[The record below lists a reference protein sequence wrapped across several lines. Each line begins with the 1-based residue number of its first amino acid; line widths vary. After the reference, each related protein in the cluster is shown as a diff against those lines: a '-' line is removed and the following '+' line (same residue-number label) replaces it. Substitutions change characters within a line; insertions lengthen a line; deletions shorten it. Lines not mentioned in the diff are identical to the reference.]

1 MFHGC
6 TVFRSVLR
14 VPCGQLHRP
23 SQLRPLRV
31 LRGDEHS
38 RVVPHAEDLQPVG
51 RRPAQAP
58 VSRCVF
64 SVYVS
69 VCVHVCVCV
78 FVCVCVYM
86 CVRVCMCVYVCLCVW
101 SLAWCGIL
109 HSLGHTL
116 YTRAHVS
123 ALRWCDRR
131 YTIPAVPAAPALP
144 GAMVVHDNVT
154 CDGCGMFPMVGPR
167 FKYVGLQRGLR
178 GGVGCFSLCV
188 Q

>member
-1 MFHGC
+1 VLHGC
-6 TVFRSVLR
+6 TVVRSVLR
-14 VPCGQLHRP
+14 VSCGQLHRP
-23 SQLRPLRV
+23 SRLRPLRV

-38 RVVPHAEDLQPVG
+38 RVVPHAEDLQPFG
-51 RRPAQAP
+51 RRPARAP
-58 VSRCVF
+58 VT
-64 SVYVS
+64 S
-69 VCVHVCVCV
+69 VCFLCLCVCVCA
-78 FVCVCVYM
+78 FVCM
-86 CVRVCMCVYVCLCVW
+86 CMCVYVCMCVCVCGVLLG
-101 SLAWCGIL
+101 LASCTRWDTRY
-109 HSLGHTL
+109 TL
-116 YTRAHVS
+116 AHVS

-144 GAMVVHDNVT
+144 GVMVVHDNVT